1 MTLQRP
7 IVMHNRDFPANKT
20 LISDDLVQSI
30 CLGAL
35 QMILGTPSSQGPFLL
50 FALSGSLWCH
60 YHEGNHHH
68 LLRNADWN
76 S

>member
-1 MTLQRP
+1 MTHQRP
-7 IVMHNRDFPANKT
+7 IVMHNRELPTNKT
-20 LISDDLVQSI
+20 LTPDDLVQSI
-30 CLGAL
+30 CLAAL

-50 FALSGSLWCH
+50 FALSGSLWRH

-68 LLRNADWN
+68 LLRNAHWN